1 MKNNKIQMSE
11 SIIVYIL
18 LALSGG
24 SMDAYSYLYRGKVFA
39 NAQTGNILLMGVNIA
54 EQRYE
59 IALKYLWPILAFTLG
74 IVISD
79 FLRERKGN
87 FHIHW
92 RQIVVSIELI
102 ILIIVCFIP
111 QNLNALANALTS
123 LACGLQVQAFRSA
136 VGNSIAT
143 TMCIGNLRSAASNM
157 HRYFTSKEKMYFK
170 KSILY
175 FGTIF
180 FFIIG
185 AVVESRLI
193 TIYYGYALLFSVILL
208 SISFLLMLIDAE
220 NS

>member
-123 LACGLQVQAFRSA
+123 LACGLQVQTFRSA

-170 KSILY
+170 KSLLY
-175 FGTIF
+175 FGTIL

-185 AVVESRLI
+185 AVIESKLI
-193 TIYYGYALLFSVILL
+193 IIYNKYALLFSVILL
-208 SISFLLMLIDAE
+208 SISFMLMLIDVE